1 MSAHCMSSPKCT
13 ERFTHKFAGQYF
25 TAIMAK
31 TTLNQTRPDVIY
43 NKSVFHGSMIVGAG
57 TEVQQF

>member
-1 MSAHCMSSPKCT
+1 MSSPKCT

-57 TEVQQF
+57 TEVKQF